1 MSSKIDLPE
10 ILCNFCFCNV
20 GTGEIK
26 TITVGWDSYSVFTLA
41 VDILDW
47 LYLAQFLDD
56 NIYQCDLDRWEF
68 PSNLLLLSCLPY
80 ILQSNGPT
88 WSPID

>member
-10 ILCNFCFCNV
+10 ILCNFFLQCTV

-41 VDILDW
+41 VDMLELDW

-68 PSNLLLLSCLPY
+68 PFYLLLL
-80 ILQSNGPT
+80 
-88 WSPID
+88 